1 MDVFRNDGHLSDGV
15 LESLIHN
22 GEALD
27 ELTRLEAAEH
37 LAFCDQCLQRYTDLL
52 AGTEDV
58 YKRQV

>member
-37 LAFCDQCLQRYTDLL
+37 LAFCDQ
-52 AGTEDV
+52 
-58 YKRQV
+58 